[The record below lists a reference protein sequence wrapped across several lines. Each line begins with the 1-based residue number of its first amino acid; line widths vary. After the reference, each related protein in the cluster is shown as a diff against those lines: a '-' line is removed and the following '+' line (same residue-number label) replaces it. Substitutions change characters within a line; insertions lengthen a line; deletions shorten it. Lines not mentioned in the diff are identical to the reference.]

1 MVERRLGKAKV
12 AGSTPA
18 VGSISVVRIRPRHDK
33 TCSADA
39 LQRFRLML
47 DTPAPQGVERESS
60 RIPEGEG
67 RPAQCRQRLRHPGD
81 NGCCSSGWAASW
93 SRRKSRATQGFI
105 RNKNAEG
112 VKPSTDSASSSI
124 NRTCTRGS
132 NFTNLVSMDP
142 VEGAFWIISTALDAL
157 AYVVDGLVARFF
169 PHGAASIEAP
179 RARRRPR
186 RRKPFYWK
194 HPSLRF

>member
-1 MVERRLGKAKV
+1 VGAVGYQKV
-12 AGSTPA
+12 KVVQRKAGSA
-18 VGSISVVRIRPRHDK
+18 CEIMVR
-33 TCSADA
+33 TV
-39 LQRFRLML
+39 LQFWVASQLVR
-47 DTPAPQGVERESS
+47 TEVPSGERIHSQQE
-60 RIPEGEG
+60 
-67 RPAQCRQRLRHPGD
+67 CRR
-81 NGCCSSGWAASW
+81 
-93 SRRKSRATQGFI
+93 
-105 RNKNAEG
+105 
-112 VKPSTDSASSSI
+112 VKPSTDAASSSI
-124 NRTCTRGS
+124 NRTCTWGS

>member
-1 MVERRLGKAKV
+1 
-12 AGSTPA
+12 
-18 VGSISVVRIRPRHDK
+18 
-33 TCSADA
+33 
-39 LQRFRLML
+39 
-47 DTPAPQGVERESS
+47 
-60 RIPEGEG
+60 
-67 RPAQCRQRLRHPGD
+67 
-81 NGCCSSGWAASW
+81 
-93 SRRKSRATQGFI
+93 
-105 RNKNAEG
+105 
-112 VKPSTDSASSSI
+112 
-124 NRTCTRGS
+124 
-132 NFTNLVSMDP
+132 MDP